1 MKLISLISGGIDS
14 PVATYL
20 MMRKLFQRNQRK
32 VFECRESCTF
42 PTMRKNADIVGVYFD
57 NRPFCDEKSLEKATK
72 LVEKLEK
79 VFNKKIKIYIVP
91 HGNNLSVFA
100 ESCRE
105 NLECVL
111 CKRMMLRIGEKIA
124 KTENAY
130 GLVTGES
137 LGQVASQTLENIYV
151 TNNTVKIP
159 ILRPLIGFDK
169 IEIEKI
175 AKETGLYEISIIPC
189 LPCSAVPKKP
199 STKAKLENVLN
210 EEEKVDINSL
220 VEESLMNA
228 VIR

>member
-20 MMRKLFQRNQRK
+20 MMRK
-32 VFECRESCTF
+32 
-42 PTMRKNADIVGVYFD
+42 NADIVGIYFD

-79 VFNKKIKIYIVP
+79 RFNRKIKMYIVP
-91 HGNNLSVFA
+91 HGSNLSAFA
-100 ESCRE
+100 DNCRE

-124 KTENAY
+124 KTENAD

-151 TNNTVKIP
+151 TNNAVKIP
-159 ILRPLIGFDK
+159 VLRPLIGFDK

-199 STKAKLENVLN
+199 STMAKLKNVLN
-210 EEEKVDINSL
+210 EEERIDISAL
-220 VEESLMNA
+220 VEDSVRNA
-228 VIR
+228 VVIDNK

>member
-20 MMRKLFQRNQRK
+20 MMRNG
-32 VFECRESCTF
+32 
-42 PTMRKNADIVGVYFD
+42 ADIVGVYFD
-57 NRPFCDEKSLEKATK
+57 IRPFCDEKSLEKATK
-72 LVEKLEK
+72 IVEKLEK
-79 VFNKKIKIYIVP
+79 IFNKKIKMYSVP

-100 ESCRE
+100 ESCRK

-124 KTENAY
+124 EIEKCDA
-130 GLVTGES
+130 LLTGES
-137 LGQVASQTLENIYV
+137 LGQVASQTSENIYV
-151 TNNTVKIP
+151 ISNAVKIP
-159 ILRPLIGFDK
+159 VLRPLIGFDK

-210 EEEKVDINSL
+210 EEERIDINSL
-220 VEESLMNA
+220 VEDSLRNA
-228 VIR
+228 MVIDNKLGDY

>member
-20 MMRKLFQRNQRK
+20 MMKK
-32 VFECRESCTF
+32 G
-42 PTMRKNADIVGVYFD
+42 ADIVGVYFD
-57 NRPFCDEKSLEKATK
+57 NRPFCDEKSLEKTTK

-79 VFNKKIKIYIVP
+79 IFNKKIKIYIVP

-100 ESCRE
+100 ESCRK

-124 KTENAY
+124 KTENAD

-151 TNNTVKIP
+151 ENQAVKIP
-159 ILRPLIGFDK
+159 VLRPLIGFDK

-189 LPCSAVPKKP
+189 LPCSIVPKKP
-199 STKAKLENVLN
+199 ATMARLENVLN
-210 EEEKVDINSL
+210 EEEKIDISAL
-220 VEESLMNA
+220 VEESVRNA
-228 VIR
+228 VVIDNK